1 MDPDKEALLTAVKD
15 SISVLQ
21 SSELQL
27 TDLEIPKNVFDLA
40 EVFVQKVYFDLRY
53 SQPRVFTTLLP
64 LCNHLSLTEAIPEV
78 KSWQQG
84 LKALL
89 RYPINL
95 LLAPSRPEL
104 KCVKVSR
111 YFTEKIQVC
120 LFHLKLY
127 YSHITCLLR
136 PLPFAHRCFFLLRCI
151 LKPLMER
158 L

>member
-1 MDPDKEALLTAVKD
+1 MNLLYSIVVDMDPDKEALLTAVKD

-40 EVFVQKVYFDLRY
+40 EVFVQKVNFGLRY

-95 LLAPSRPEL
+95 LLAPNRPEL
-104 KCVKVSR
+104 KRVKVSH
-111 YFTEKIQVC
+111 YFTEKIQYVC
-120 LFHLKLY
+120 FTCSCTIHT
-127 YSHITCLLR
+127 SHVYLDHCLLVTGA
-136 PLPFAHRCFFLLRCI
+136 FSF
-151 LKPLMER
+151 
-158 L
+158 

>member
-1 MDPDKEALLTAVKD
+1 MDYHPDREALLISVKD

-27 TDLEIPKNVFDLA
+27 TDLEISKNVFDSA
-40 EVFVQKVYFDLRY
+40 ELFVQKVNFDSRY
-53 SQPRVFTTLLP
+53 GQPKVFTTLLP

-95 LLAPSRPEL
+95 LLAPNRPEL
-104 KCVKVSR
+104 KRVKVSN
-111 YFTEKIQVC
+111 YCTEKM
-120 LFHLKLY
+120 LFII
-127 YSHITCLLR
+127 YSHVVVLFTHITDVHR
-136 PLPFAHRCFFLLRCI
+136 SLPF
-151 LKPLMER
+151 
-158 L
+158 

>member
-40 EVFVQKVYFDLRY
+40 EVFVQKVNFDLRY
-53 SQPRVFTTLLP
+53 SQPKVFTTLLP

-95 LLAPSRPEL
+95 LLAPNRPEL
-104 KCVKVSR
+104 KRVKVSN
-111 YFTEKIQVC
+111 YCTEKIQYVC
-120 LFHLKLY
+120 FTCNYTIHT
-127 YSHITCLLR
+127 SHVYLDHCLLVTGV
-136 PLPFAHRCFFLLRCI
+136 FSF
-151 LKPLMER
+151 
-158 L
+158 